1 MERTRY
7 VAVIVLITISTMPPV
22 LLSMFQCIVVTE
34 HHDGE
39 WDLRAMRGDLEARGH
54 GVKAF
59 APGSLGVLV
68 KDDAHQIGSLS
79 VKLVVGDANVSALV
93 FKTSKIKLS
102 GGLNKTDATT
112 LTDATF
118 DRVLRDTYIIP
129 AMRTL
134 FGESAWSWTVTKK
147 MLNGCMYK
155 REPIGKKNYM
165 RFIQHLKTVFR
176 EQDIVLP
183 EIMQSSGKR
192 RGRICAV
199 KVKNH
204 TVPGSFA
211 VDHSGNVQFFAY
223 SNVEGMLLHAS
234 QLEQVWV

>member
-1 MERTRY
+1 MDRIRGSRHFPRSE
-7 VAVIVLITISTMPPV
+7 STMPPV

-34 HHDGE
+34 RDSNDL
-39 WDLRAMRGDLEARGH
+39 DLRAMKTDLEARGQA
-54 GVKAF
+54 VKAF
-59 APGSLGVLV
+59 APGSLGTLV

-79 VKLVVGDANVSALV
+79 VKLVVGEANVSALV
-93 FKTSKIKLS
+93 FKTNKIKLS
-102 GGLNKTDATT
+102 GGLNRTDATN
-112 LTDATF
+112 LNDITF
-118 DRVLRDTYIIP
+118 DRVLLDTYIVP

-134 FGESAWSWTVTKK
+134 LGECTWSWSVTKR

-155 REPIGKKNYM
+155 NEPIGKKNYL
-165 RFIQHLKTVFR
+165 RFIQNLKTIFR
-176 EQDIVLP
+176 EEDVILP

-204 TVPGSFA
+204 GVPGSFA

-223 SNVEGMLLHAS
+223 SNVEGMALHAS